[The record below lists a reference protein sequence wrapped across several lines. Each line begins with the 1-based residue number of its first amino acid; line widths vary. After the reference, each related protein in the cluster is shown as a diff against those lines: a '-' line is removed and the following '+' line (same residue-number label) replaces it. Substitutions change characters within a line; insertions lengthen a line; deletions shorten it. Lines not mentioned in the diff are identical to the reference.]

1 MAVAPRW
8 PENGPSPQPRAPVSM
23 KAVPELQG
31 TTTTLVAAPP
41 ARGPLPDPAQTEAEP
56 PSAALGPNPE
66 AQGARAAL
74 PTLPSEV
81 KGARGPCRPYVLKPH
96 RGQFPLASPRP
107 SGSRPRVLVPPQGMS
122 HRQTPSSLRLRE
134 PKSLPSPG
142 TSGRRGT
149 FRDNTVPSLSGGH
162 VTGHMH
168 RHRPRH
174 AVPGGPL
181 LRRLLHSPE
190 QRGPGGN

>member
-56 PSAALGPNPE
+56 PSAA
-66 AQGARAAL
+66 AQGPRAAL

-81 KGARGPCRPYVLKPH
+81 KGARGPCRPYVLKS
-96 RGQFPLASPRP
+96 LKVSPRP
-107 SGSRPRVLVPPQGMS
+107 V
-122 HRQTPSSLRLRE
+122 SSCE
-134 PKSLPSPG
+134 SQ
-142 TSGRRGT
+142 T
-149 FRDNTVPSLSGGH
+149 FRLPPPCPRPPTGDVTQTDSLQPSAPRTQESPQPRHIRAPSLSGGH